1 MKRLFQRC
9 LVKMIFLLVNTH
21 KTHELGISVAGVTHY
36 EGQVKSLRLQDL
48 THENVIE
55 RLIQVRIILNGKTTR

>member
-1 MKRLFQRC
+1 
-9 LVKMIFLLVNTH
+9 
-21 KTHELGISVAGVTHY
+21 LGISVAGVTHH

-55 RLIQVRIILNGKTTR
+55 RLIQVRIILYGKTSS

>member
-9 LVKMIFLLVNTH
+9 LVKMIFLLVDTH
-21 KTHELGISVAGVTHY
+21 KTHELGISVAGVTHH

-55 RLIQVRIILNGKTTR
+55 RLIQVRIILYGKTSS